1 MKKLENLL
9 DFEDF
14 KANWK
19 AKDATKTKRTEV
31 GLDIVEEKKLN
42 EELRQGVYD
51 NFETWKSSFPQ
62 GTAFVN
68 QNGYVVAQ
76 DSAKKELGKW
86 NPTSIK
92 GMHSDDF
99 QYQSL

>member
-31 GLDIVEEKKLN
+31 GLDIVAEKKTEIENQDKKN
-42 EELRQGVYD
+42 ECPL
-51 NFETWKSSFPQ
+51 TK
-62 GTAFVN
+62 
-68 QNGYVVAQ
+68 
-76 DSAKKELGKW
+76 
-86 NPTSIK
+86 
-92 GMHSDDF
+92 
-99 QYQSL
+99 